1 MPLEQVHHRS
11 PGQTGKQRPGVVADD
26 GAPVGLR
33 YSGQAMTGLD
43 GQVSERQHDA
53 RKDVDDNLL
62 VDARYPARACPL
74 AEYKVAAQETR
85 HEAVV
90 RPFLAG

>member
-1 MPLEQVHHRS
+1 MPLEQVHDRS

-90 RPFLAG
+90 RPFLAR